1 QALEIQHQHVVENT
15 GLRIQYKPA
24 GAAALV
30 DGSVVWVSVRS
41 VSSEGALCDLEVRP
55 ELQGSTMVLEQGQIR
70 AMVGGNDNR
79 NFNRSTALRQFG
91 STWKPLVYHSAIEL
105 GWRPDDPLDN
115 QRNVFPFSTT
125 YYYPRPDH
133 TPEPVVSMAW
143 AGVNSENLASI
154 WLLYHLTDKLDPDRV
169 KALAEAL
176 DLARRSGEGA
186 KDYRTRIQK
195 AGVLP
200 TRSRVPEALFLM
212 ARRDVMTQISTSAH
226 PEDELALS
234 SLVYGWGHDGELAKV
249 QASGGRTR
257 ATRARALSN
266 SYRHLDALASS
277 CEAQHKAMVRAVEYG
292 SAPLPSL
299 VPDLWVQSSS
309 GRVAVA
315 CGAPPTGYVRPDA
328 EALNTVLLEGGPSG
342 MYGRL
347 RRPSLGTRMRELF
360 GGGSANEPP
369 RPSPIAPWA
378 DVLLDDR
385 VHVGTFAS
393 LRAATARR
401 QALVTAGEM
410 DLYDPDLLYW
420 HQDFRVLLSLR
431 YVSEMAR
438 QYGVRSDI
446 RPVLSIPLG
455 ASEITL
461 EEATAVY
468 GGLVSGQAWTFP
480 GTASSSAG
488 VMSGTSVASPPD
500 SALLI
505 AEIRDVDGRV
515 LYRAK
520 PVSRKVGQ
528 PSNGSMTF
536 DILRNVVQ
544 HGTGRRAL
552 SSIKVD
558 GTPVPVGGK
567 TGTTNDFKNAAF
579 LGVIPKWEG
588 GAWRADRGF
597 VIGTYVGYDDNRPMS
612 KGRTRLAGASGALP
626 AWIGA
631 AQGLAGAGLL
641 GEPSAPPEGGWEVQ
655 SDGSLTRVSV
665 DAEQGLPLESVTAD
679 ASSQVE
685 VLVPSRPVDPWL
697 ELRFESTPRPTR
709 IAPSTSEAADRAQRR
724 RRMLEQLRDRPS
736 LWDELEGRP

>member
-1 QALEIQHQHVVENT
+1 
-15 GLRIQYKPA
+15 
-24 GAAALV
+24 
-30 DGSVVWVSVRS
+30 
-41 VSSEGALCDLEVRP
+41 
-55 ELQGSTMVLEQGQIR
+55 
-70 AMVGGNDNR
+70 
-79 NFNRSTALRQFG
+79 
-91 STWKPLVYHSAIEL
+91 
-105 GWRPDDPLDN
+105 
-115 QRNVFPFSTT
+115 
-125 YYYPRPDH
+125 
-133 TPEPVVSMAW
+133 MAW

-169 KALAEAL
+169 KALAKAL
-176 DLARRSGEGA
+176 DLARRPGEGI
-186 KDYRTRIQK
+186 KEYRTRIQK

-212 ARRDVMTQISTSAH
+212 ARRDVMTQVASSPH

-234 SLVYGWGHDGELAKV
+234 SLVYGWGHAGELAKV
-249 QASGGRTR
+249 QASGGRAR
-257 ATRARALSN
+257 ATRERALSN
-266 SYRHLDALASS
+266 SYRHLDALSSS
-277 CEAQHKAMVRAVEYG
+277 CETQHQALVQAVQYG
-292 SAPLPSL
+292 SAPAPSL
-299 VPDLWVQSSS
+299 VPDLWVQPSS

-315 CGAPPTGYVRPDA
+315 CGAPPTGYVRPDT
-328 EALNTVLLEGGPSG
+328 EALGAVLGAGAADRLRE
-342 MYGRL
+342 RL
-347 RRPSLGTRMRELF
+347 RRPTVGSRIRDLF
-360 GGGSANEPP
+360 GGGAAQEPP
-369 RPSPIAPWA
+369 RPSPVASWE

-385 VHVGTFAS
+385 VHVSTFVS
-393 LRAATARR
+393 LQAATARR
-401 QALVTAGEM
+401 RALVTAGEI

-468 GGLVSGQAWTFP
+468 GGLVSGEAWSFP
-480 GTASSSAG
+480 GTAASSTG
-488 VMSGTSVASPPD
+488 VLSSTSVASPPD

-520 PVSRKVGQ
+520 PVSRRVGKL
-528 PSNGSMTF
+528 SNGSMTF

-552 SSIKVD
+552 SSITVD

-579 LGVIPKWEG
+579 LGVIPKWYR
-588 GAWRADRGF
+588 GAWRSDHGY

-626 AWIGA
+626 AWISA
-631 AQGLAGAGLL
+631 AQGLAEAGLL
-641 GEPSAPPEGGWEVQ
+641 GEPSPPPEGGWVVQ
-655 SDGSLTRVSV
+655 SDSGLTRVPV
-665 DAEQGLPLESVTAD
+665 DSEGGLPLPNVD
-679 ASSQVE
+679 AGATSELE
-685 VLVPSRPVDPWL
+685 VLVPSRPVDPWM

-724 RRMLEQLRDRPS
+724 RRMLEQLRDRPP